1 MLKNNL
7 FAIVIAL
14 IVGLCVL
21 NYIVIRQNTKL
32 REDISRVSNN
42 FSEIQKD
49 NYSINLKISEFK
61 SMLKESSDENIRRTD
76 SIMKANKIKP
86 NYVTEV
92 NNYHYTYKDTSIVDI
107 KLDSLKP
114 ISYGDKCWGFNG
126 NIKNGSLMINDR
138 WSSTD
143 IDLIKH
149 MIPRRILWIR
159 VGWKEDTYTLS
170 STCGS
175 VNLNQIKVEKGR

>member
-86 NYVTEV
+86 NFIVTG
-92 NNYHYTYKDTSIVDI
+92 K
-107 KLDSLKP
+107 
-114 ISYGDKCWGFNG
+114 
-126 NIKNGSLMINDR
+126 
-138 WSSTD
+138 
-143 IDLIKH
+143 
-149 MIPRRILWIR
+149 
-159 VGWKEDTYTLS
+159 
-170 STCGS
+170 
-175 VNLNQIKVEKGR
+175 QIGRAHV